1 MNPQNTVFDAKRLI
15 GRKFTD
21 PSVQD
26 DIKHWPF
33 KVVDGPDH
41 KPLIEGLPSITIM
54 QASQGLTAVFPS
66 KPECFDV
73 EGLQHSKSEHDAQH
87 HAFLYR
93 GSALNARGGSNVLTS
108 VSVCPVTFKG
118 EKKRFSPEEI
128 SSMILGKM
136 RDIAQAFMGESRKVN
151 RAVVTVPAYFN
162 DSQRQV

>member
-1 MNPQNTVFDAKRLI
+1 
-15 GRKFTD
+15 
-21 PSVQD
+21 
-26 DIKHWPF
+26 
-33 KVVDGPDH
+33 
-41 KPLIEGLPSITIM
+41 M

-66 KPECFDV
+66 KLQCLDA
-73 EGLQHSKSEHDAQH
+73 EGLQQSKSEHDAQH
-87 HAFLYR
+87 HAFVHRDLLQLQVEAACHR
-93 GSALNARGGSNVLTS
+93 FVP
-108 VSVCPVTFKG
+108 VCPVTFKG